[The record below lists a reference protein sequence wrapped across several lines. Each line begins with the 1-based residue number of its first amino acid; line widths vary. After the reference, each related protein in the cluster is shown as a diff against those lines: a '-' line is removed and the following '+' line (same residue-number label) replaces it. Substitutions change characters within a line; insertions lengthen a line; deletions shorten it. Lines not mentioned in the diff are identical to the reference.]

1 MSRSYSYV
9 DLNTTNIFGCSIH
22 GIFEKHENLK
32 YKFGNRKFWARG
44 YFVDTAGKNEK
55 VIKEYIRNQ
64 FIEDKLADELNM
76 KEYIDPFTGEKVK
89 AAIYHVSFRG
99 SM

>member
-1 MSRSYSYV
+1 M
-9 DLNTTNIFGCSIH
+9 
-22 GIFEKHENLK
+22 
-32 YKFGNRKFWARG
+32 
-44 YFVDTAGKNEK
+44 DTAGKNEK

-76 KEYIDPFTGEKVK
+76 KEYIDPFKGEKVK
-89 AAIYHVSFRG
+89 QAIYHVSFRG